1 MFLSLLRPSLKIFSS
16 RFLSQTSI
24 LPYEIDRFN
33 AVRVRIDDGTD
44 NTDTIRERLSGKYSF
59 VFFLH
64 NIRLIA
70 SLQQWQNDQ
79 RTSAWLWIPI
89 EKAYLIPIAAELGRE
104 RMFDNYEICIDIEG
118 FTYHNAEER
127 TAVLNKWLLP
137 TKSLIPRFATYVKYS
152 FEYE

>member
-1 MFLSLLRPSLKIFSS
+1 MMGQIIPI
-16 RFLSQTSI
+16 
-24 LPYEIDRFN
+24 
-33 AVRVRIDDGTD
+33 
-44 NTDTIRERLSGKYSF
+44 LSGKDF
-59 VFFLH
+59 LVNIHLFFSC
-64 NIRLIA
+64 IIFERLIA

-89 EKAYLIPIAAELGRE
+89 EKAYVIPIAAELGRE